1 MRYTTFLL
9 ILAIFQSGCVK
20 PSPDHLDTFAD
31 GRPLFRSALIKH
43 SLEVFP
49 IGLTARAIVDS
60 IIVSPKFRNYATPP
74 QSLFNVDTLNEF
86 CTDIVLTSL
95 GEYLAGERG
104 TYRIRLL
111 RDTAV
116 SLSITGVTHNR
127 SHLDAIVKMIS
138 LRFGSPTVKYFVDN
152 PQSPNFLE
160 EKDEFFWARGGLT
173 ARLFYRGLDDLYSLD
188 ISGPQSK
195 LDEYWSKIPDKYR
208 FPL

>member
-1 MRYTTFLL
+1 MRNTTFLL

-60 IIVSPKFRNYATPP
+60 VTASPMFRNYSAPP
-74 QSLFNVDTLNEF
+74 QFLFAVDTLNEF
-86 CTDIVLTSL
+86 CTNIVLTSL
-95 GEYLAGERG
+95 GEYLGGERT
-104 TYRIRLL
+104 TYCIRLF

-116 SLSITGVTHNR
+116 SLSMTAVTHNR
-127 SHLDAIVKMIS
+127 SHVDAMVKMIS
-138 LRFGSPTVKYFVDN
+138 LRFGSPTVKNHLDN
-152 PQSPNFLE
+152 PQSPSFSE
-160 EKDEFFWARGGLT
+160 EKDDFFWARGGLT
-173 ARLFYRGLDDLYSLD
+173 VRLFFRGLDDLYSLD
-188 ISGPQSK
+188 ISGPQTK
-195 LDEYWSKIPDKYR
+195 VDEYWGKIPDKYR